1 MLFCISILMASV
13 ATINADQVLPSSVLP
28 LEDNPD
34 TVQVIPDPVTSV
46 DAEPTEIRY
55 DCRGSTMCPTI
66 HVKAC
71 DEAVNSK
78 LIRDDNV
85 NYGAIRSG
93 MPRVGECYGIASDY
107 GCGVLIQ
114 GPKNCTRTG
123 NDMWWD
129 YQEIRSNGCHHCG
142 HKYWSDWGCKTTI
155 DYFPVCGIWH

>member
-1 MLFCISILMASV
+1 
-13 ATINADQVLPSSVLP
+13 
-28 LEDNPD
+28 
-34 TVQVIPDPVTSV
+34 
-46 DAEPTEIRY
+46 
-55 DCRGSTMCPTI
+55 MCPTL

-93 MPRVGECYGIASDY
+93 MPRVGECSGLATDF
-107 GCGVLIQ
+107 GCGILIQ
-114 GPKNCTRTG
+114 GPTNCTRTG

-129 YQEIRSNGCHHCG
+129 YQEIRSSGCHHCG
-142 HKYWSDWGCKTTI
+142 HKYWSDWGCSTTI